1 MNIKIKKNSILN
13 NKSVIIN
20 FVLIFIIILIIIFL
34 IIFKIINNSNN
45 NNNTNIEQFENYL
58 NGINNVDK
66 ILFINLEDRTD
77 RRDSILDQFNK
88 YGVDKNKIHRINAH
102 FTQGNGHL
110 GCAKSHYD
118 AIKYAIDNNLENIVV
133 FEDDF
138 TFGVTPDETNDLF
151 NKLFNNVDKNEW
163 DIIMFAHNFGKKSDT
178 KYPFLFKITGAQ
190 DGSGYIVNKKYFKV
204 LLDTFKKSVDNMKQ
218 DKTTDIGFEKW
229 AIDQVWKENQ
239 KVDNWFVFNPIL
251 GKQNKELKSTIEV
264 VTNYTV

>member
-1 MNIKIKKNSILN
+1 MNIKIIKNSILN
-13 NKSVIIN
+13 NKSLIIN
-20 FVLIFIIILIIIFL
+20 LVLILIIL
-34 IIFKIINNSNN
+34 YLVIFKLVNNSN
-45 NNNTNIEQFENYL
+45 TKLKIEKFENYL
-58 NGINNVDK
+58 NGINNADK

-77 RRDSILDQFNK
+77 RRDSILNQFNK

-102 FTQGNGHL
+102 FTPGNGHL

-118 AIKYAIDNNLENIVV
+118 AIKYAIDNNLENVIV

-138 TFGVTPDETNDLF
+138 TFGATPDETKDLF

-163 DIIMFAHNFGKKSDT
+163 DIIMFAHNFGEKSNT
-178 KYPFLFKITGAQ
+178 KYPFLFKIIGAQ

-239 KVDNWFVFNPIL
+239 KVDNWFVFNPVL
-251 GKQNKELKSTIEV
+251 GKQNQELKSTIAAL
-264 VTNYTV
+264 TNYTN